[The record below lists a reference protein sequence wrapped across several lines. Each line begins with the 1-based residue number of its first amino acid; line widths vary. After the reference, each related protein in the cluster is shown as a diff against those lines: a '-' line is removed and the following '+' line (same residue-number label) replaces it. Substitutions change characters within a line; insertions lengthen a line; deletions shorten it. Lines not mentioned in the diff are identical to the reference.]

1 MKFIIDKR
9 EFYLILLDSS
19 NNEASFFL
27 KNIWLKR
34 LNYIVDLVEISIF
47 HQYKYAYNNNK
58 ITKGDD

>member
-1 MKFIIDKR
+1 MK
-9 EFYLILLDSS
+9 L
-19 NNEASFFL
+19 AFFL

-47 HQYKYAYNNNK
+47 HQYKYAYNDNK